1 MKTVNRD
8 PFSNGTE
15 FDRWTE
21 RNCDRCIK
29 DSHLKKYET
38 GYTKVV
44 CAVQR
49 DIFSRMWSNEP
60 IALRSYEA
68 CQQLDC
74 PYRKEKWPKKARYTQ
89 KEKLL

>member
-1 MKTVNRD
+1 MKKVNLD
-8 PFSNGTE
+8 PFSSGTE
-15 FDRWTE
+15 HDMWAA

-29 DSHLKKYET
+29 DSHLKKDET

-44 CAVQR
+44 CSIQR
-49 DIFSRMWSNEP
+49 DIFTRMCSNEP
-60 IALRSYEA
+60 IKQKTIDICRMR
-68 CQQLDC
+68 DC

>member
-1 MKTVNRD
+1 MKKIDRD

-15 FDRWTE
+15 FMRWEE

-29 DSHLKKYET
+29 NSHIKDNEID
-38 GYTKVV
+38 YTVIK
-44 CAVQR
+44 CSVQR
-49 DIFSRMWSNEP
+49 DIIIRMFSNVP
-60 IALRSYEA
+60 IPLRSYEA